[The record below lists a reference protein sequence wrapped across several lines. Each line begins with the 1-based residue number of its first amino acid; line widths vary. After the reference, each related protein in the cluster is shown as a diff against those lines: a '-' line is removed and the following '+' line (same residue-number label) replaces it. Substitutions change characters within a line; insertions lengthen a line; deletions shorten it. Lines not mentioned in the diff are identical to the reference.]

1 LSYGPYATEGR
12 GVFFMSDNSISL
24 YFQLKPGEKAD
35 LEVVATAALEWLGA
49 VRAAAAELEPGAQ
62 VRVELVDADESS
74 LKLNAIFEWLES
86 QIKRIEEGSGQYPRL
101 RKVAI
106 ALAIFIATTGVH
118 FELDRLKEPPAAV
131 LSPEDRKFLEEN
143 RHLLNELLE
152 RIQKNPEVEVR
163 RQKFFKTIER
173 DQSITGAGI
182 SEGPDAAPLVVIPKT
197 QFAEMSG
204 LWALA
209 EDEPSEHTIYPVID
223 VTLISPILLPM
234 PRSWTFQ
241 PDGLPEFRAT
251 MRDKRFLG
259 ALEHAHVRE
268 SLRTGIRM
276 TLRLQVKEKNVG
288 GVWIVKRRGRSVVE
302 VISPK
307 ID

>member
-1 LSYGPYATEGR
+1 MPPILPGR
-12 GVFFMSDNSISL
+12 AWGFIMSDNAISL
-24 YFQLKPGEKAD
+24 YFQLKEGEKAD

-62 VRVELVDADESS
+62 VRVGLVDADESS
-74 LKLNAIFEWLES
+74 LKLNAIFDFLEA
-86 QIKRIEEGSGQYPRL
+86 QIKRIEDGLGQYPRL
-101 RKVAI
+101 RRVAI
-106 ALAIFIATTGVH
+106 ALAIFITTTAGEAVINH
-118 FELDRLKEPPAAV
+118 FKEPPTAV
-131 LSPEDRKFLEEN
+131 LSPEDHKFLEEN
-143 RHLLNELLE
+143 RRLLNELLD
-152 RIQKNPEVEVR
+152 RIQKNPEIEVR

-197 QFAEMSG
+197 QFAEMGG

-209 EDEPSEHTIYPVID
+209 EDAPSERKIHPVID
-223 VTLISPILLPM
+223 VTLISPILRPI

-241 PDGLPEFRAT
+241 PEGLPEFRAT
-251 MRDKRFLG
+251 MRDKRFLA
-259 ALEHAHVRE
+259 ALDHAHVRE
-268 SLRTGIRM
+268 SLRTGIKM
-276 TLRLQVKEKNVG
+276 TLRLEVKEKNVG
-288 GVWIVKRRGRSVVE
+288 GVWMVKRRGRSVVE